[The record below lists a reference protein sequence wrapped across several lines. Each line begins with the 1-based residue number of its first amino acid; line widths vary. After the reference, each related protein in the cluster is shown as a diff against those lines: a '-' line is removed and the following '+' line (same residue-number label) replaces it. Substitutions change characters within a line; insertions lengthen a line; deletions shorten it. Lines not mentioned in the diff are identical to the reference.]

1 MPPTKS
7 VGKHRA
13 QDETSEI
20 GSCWSNI
27 LGKLVVEIAVGMSL
41 IFAKDNIY
49 QLPVQMVWI
58 LKELSLKIHLTNF
71 RLVA

>member
-13 QDETSEI
+13 QDETVEI
-20 GSCWSNI
+20 VSCWSNI

-49 QLPVQMVWI
+49 QIQIVWI

>member
-13 QDETSEI
+13 QDETVEI
-20 GSCWSNI
+20 VSCWSNI

-49 QLPVQMVWI
+49 QIQIVWI
-58 LKELSLKIHLTNF
+58 LKELSLKFHLTNF

>member
-13 QDETSEI
+13 QDETSDI
-20 GSCWSNI
+20 VSCWSNI

-49 QLPVQMVWI
+49 QIQIVWI